1 VSFYV
6 PDSWVW
12 VMPFFIGLLFA
23 FFILPIAVLATLGM
37 WFQRKSG
44 REILRVLTM
53 ILGGFAALLLVGIGI
68 GYLLTMF
75 NLPSWLSGGILFGI
89 VAWIALMRKKVVERL
104 DLLGKAM
111 RQFGAGQSE
120 EQA

>member
-1 VSFYV
+1 MSFYV

-12 VMPFFIGLLFA
+12 MMPFFIGLLFA

-89 VAWIALMRKKVVERL
+89 VTWIALMRKKVVERL

>member
-1 VSFYV
+1 MSFYV

>member
-1 VSFYV
+1 MSFYV

-53 ILGGFAALLLVGIGI
+53 ILGGVAALLLVGIGI

>member
-1 VSFYV
+1 MSFYV

-44 REILRVLTM
+44 GEILRVLTM